1 MTLFD
6 DHCCDI
12 TGADTYLPATGPS
25 RGLTLKLDQ
34 AGHTASVVRQYSHG
48 ATFHSEY
55 MGNTQVLP
63 NGNVVVGWGE
73 VPFVSE
79 YTASGKLIF
88 DAAFPSPDMSY
99 RAYVQPWV
107 GTPLDPPSGAARAR
121 GARTTVYASWNGA
134 TQVSAW
140 RVLAVTAAGATQ
152 PLTTHARTGFE
163 TSIPVSGGSRRFR
176 VQALDGAGRVLG
188 TSKTLR
194 GDGMRC
200 AP

>member
-1 MTLFD
+1 VTLFD

-25 RGLTLKLDQ
+25 RGVTFKLDQ
-34 AGHTASVVRQYSHG
+34 ASHTARVVSQYSHG

-63 NGNVVVGWGE
+63 NGNVVVGWGQ

-107 GTPLDPPSGAARAR
+107 GRPLYPPSGAARSR
-121 GARTTVYASWNGA
+121 GGTTTVYASWNGA

-140 RVLAVTAAGATQ
+140 RVLAVTAGGATR
-152 PLTTHARTGFE
+152 PLSTHGRTGFE
-163 TSIPVSGGSRRFR
+163 TAIPVSRGAQRFR
-176 VQALDGAGRVLG
+176 VQALDASGRVLA
-188 TSKTLR
+188 TSR
-194 GDGMRC
+194 AFGMSG
-200 AP
+200 